1 MNDKDLQKSVWLF
14 VYDQWA
20 PNTADVYNQFKTQG
34 YSKNT
39 ILKTLKTL
47 HQLGF
52 VEPMFT
58 DENGTFSHDPKARK
72 KWPGTNM
79 IWQSYIN
86 TDNYERDEAIAE
98 YDNQMSK
105 IK

>member
-1 MNDKDLQKSVWLF
+1 
-14 VYDQWA
+14 
-20 PNTADVYNQFKTQG
+20 
-34 YSKNT
+34 
-39 ILKTLKTL
+39 
-47 HQLGF
+47 
-52 VEPMFT
+52 
-58 DENGTFSHDPKARK
+58 
-72 KWPGTNM
+72 M